1 MKGHQD
7 TYSSDLDIWAQR
19 NVDMDAKAKSF
30 LATTQ
35 RSARHYNV
43 EGEPWQVWL
52 KDSKITNNMQAKIYS
67 WVQQEDIVKYW
78 ESEQD
83 TADSV
88 KHVDWSA
95 IGSTIKQVPRSRQVF
110 VSKHV
115 AGMCGVG
122 KFMRRWKEWDSDLCP
137 RCGQPEDAPHVWRCR
152 GEGTAEIWD
161 KAVQELESLLRKL
174 NTDSTLVH
182 ILLTYL
188 RGWYS
193 GESIQ
198 YEPPRAFQE
207 LVQQQSLIGW
217 TRFFEG
223 WLAEQWAWKQQHYYQ
238 IIKSSRTERRW
249 VIAVIEKF
257 WNTAWD
263 LWEH

>member
-1 MKGHQD
+1 
-7 TYSSDLDIWAQR
+7 
-19 NVDMDAKAKSF
+19 
-30 LATTQ
+30 
-35 RSARHYNV
+35 
-43 EGEPWQVWL
+43 
-52 KDSKITNNMQAKIYS
+52 
-67 WVQQEDIVKYW
+67 
-78 ESEQD
+78 
-83 TADSV
+83 
-88 KHVDWSA
+88 
-95 IGSTIKQVPRSRQVF
+95 
-110 VSKHV
+110 
-115 AGMCGVG
+115 
-122 KFMRRWKEWDSDLCP
+122 MRRWKEWDSDLCP
-137 RCGQPEDAPHVWRCR
+137 HCGQPEDAPHVWRCR

-161 KAVQELESLLRKL
+161 KAVQELESLLRKR
-174 NTDSTLVH
+174 NTDPTLVH

-238 IIKSSRTERRW
+238 IIKSSRTGRRW

-257 WNTAWD
+257 WNTAWV
-263 LWEH
+263 LWEHRNGVLHKKENFVTQSMIIQLNARVS